1 MGEMKEHTISVL
13 VEQTFDA
20 LPRIAGL
27 FSGRGYQIDSISVGE
42 AEEPGMA
49 RMTIVTRGHD
59 GVIEQIT
66 KQLNKIVNVVKVT
79 DLTYEPFVERELAL
93 VKVTATQS
101 TRSEIMQIVNIFR
114 AKIVDISPKTL
125 TVECTGSRAKVQAI
139 IGMLRPFG
147 IREISRTGSVALRR
161 EFRGET

>member
-1 MGEMKEHTISVL
+1 MQEHTISVL

-49 RMTIVTRGHD
+49 RMTIVTRGD
-59 GVIEQIT
+59 DQIIEQIT
-66 KQLNKIVNVVKVT
+66 KQLNKIVNVVKVS

-93 VKVTATQS
+93 VKVTATQT
-101 TRSEIMQIVNIFR
+101 TRNEIMQIVNIFR
-114 AKIVDISPKTL
+114 AKIVDISPKTV